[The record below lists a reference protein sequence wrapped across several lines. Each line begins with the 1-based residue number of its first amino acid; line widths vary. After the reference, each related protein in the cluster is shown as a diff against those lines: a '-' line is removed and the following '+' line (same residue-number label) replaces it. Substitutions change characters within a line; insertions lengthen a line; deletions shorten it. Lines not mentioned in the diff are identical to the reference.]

1 MNNNNRTREIT
12 LTALSAAFVTVATM
26 LIRIPHPLTK
36 GYINIGD
43 AAVIAVA
50 MVLGKRLGW
59 LAGGL
64 GSALAD
70 LLGGYAHWA
79 PWTFL
84 IKSVEGYIVST
95 SDAKAKFDW
104 RWVVG
109 PAVMILGYFVV
120 EIFMYGTPAALAE
133 IPGNAFQGLVG
144 AILGP
149 LLGKAFVGALGGA
162 NR

>member
-1 MNNNNRTREIT
+1 
-12 LTALSAAFVTVATM
+12 
-26 LIRIPHPLTK
+26 
-36 GYINIGD
+36 
-43 AAVIAVA
+43 

-84 IKSVEGYIVST
+84 IKSAEGYIVST
-95 SDAKAKFDW
+95 SDVKAKFDW

-109 PAVMILGYFVV
+109 PAVMVLGYFVV
-120 EIFMYGTPAALAE
+120 
-133 IPGNAFQGLVG
+133 GNAFQGLVG
-144 AILGP
+144 AIVGP